1 MASKIIKIDRQ
12 NIIKRQERTQSKR
25 LTIQIE
31 KIKIIIDNFPLK
43 RDHRPQKLT
52 FF

>member
-25 LTIQIE
+25 LTIQIK

-43 RDHRPQKLT
+43 RDQRPQKLT